1 MPIRTLTNRFR
12 IPLAIVF
19 AMLTAPMTTRAASP
33 RADEATGVWT
43 ARANA
48 PGWNGRFTLT
58 LELQQM
64 GDSVHGVARFQY
76 DNAEFQTPVDVSGT
90 NTNNKVELIDR
101 KDMFKLMGT
110 LRGRHLDGRIAHGS
124 HDWKNAVG
132 VGFERAD
139 GTPNELF

>member
-1 MPIRTLTNRFR
+1 MPIRTLTSRFR

-19 AMLTAPMTTRAASP
+19 AMLIAPMTTRAASP

-76 DNAEFQTPVDVSGT
+76 DNAEFQTPIDVSGT